1 MKKILFYAGLLTFA
15 ASCAEDEFESFAAK
29 DQGKGITFEMADA
42 GTRMQWDET
51 TESYVPFWYAEQDRI
66 GLFGLNL
73 LKGQTST
80 ALGGAGFKDLSSTAI
95 DANAIYKAT
104 QSKKNGVF
112 TSIDDADLLSFNEN
126 KVARFVAVYPST
138 VKANYAAGKIVLSN
152 LPNLA
157 NQTQTTTKGAN
168 EAMVMYDLTSAQREN
183 SYDAVGEK
191 VSLSFKRPLS
201 ALVFKTENAD
211 AYTTGDNSIFGN
223 LQTITVETKG
233 YDKTADDGPLDAAT
247 KGDILATT
255 LAYDYSKATIEV
267 DTLTKAATF
276 VAGTDPT
283 EKSKVIL
290 TLGHAWKD
298 GDLAIAAVKNVDRK
312 AFRDKGV
319 SEAISV
325 MFAFEKIDI
334 MSKTNT
340 VSVDFNGFMEFPAL
354 DINDYDY
361 LVTKGELG
369 STRTLIVNGGKFSD
383 IFAESGKVKWAD
395 SESADNANEVAVTDF
410 KEVIVNEDVVLN
422 DAEFAKLNTFTNVK
436 KLTLK
441 GNTEIKKEALKNLTL
456 EYINMPAVTTIGAK
470 PFANASTLKTVL
482 LPSYNFEV
490 LDINPDILKA
500 TLEVLDM
507 SGVDVMNAG
516 FPAKGLSLAG
526 YTNLKEVTV
535 KDGVKVGANAFNG
548 CTSLKTVNGKV
559 DIVGTAAFKGC
570 TVLETINI
578 MNTAIEANTFEGA
591 AALKNVLYDG
601 KQVNPTSVG
610 VQAFKGCAV
619 LKEMNLKNATEIGAE
634 AFMDC
639 VALIGSEKADN
650 NKDVLYVGAEFISK
664 NAFAGCKALTYVYFI
679 NATGFGDKILGTGT
693 DTTEGNYNLK
703 EVKFG
708 TPFTFAN
715 VATAT
720 AGTFVNSEDVK
731 LFVNPNQDPEM
742 LEDAVLV
749 LKKNPAVKLTFASIT
764 KEAKF

>member
-42 GTRMQWDET
+42 DTRMQWDET

-73 LKGQTST
+73 LKGQSST
-80 ALGGAGFKDLSSTAI
+80 ALVGAGFKDLNSTAI
-95 DANAIYKAT
+95 SADAIYKAT

-112 TSIDDADLLSFNEN
+112 TSVDDDNLLSFNEN

-138 VKANYAAGKIVLSN
+138 VKANYAAGKIVLSE
-152 LPNLA
+152 LPDLA

-168 EAMVMYDLTSAQREN
+168 EAMVMYDLTNAQREN

-201 ALVFKTENAD
+201 ALVFKTANAD
-211 AYTTGDNSIFGN
+211 AYTTGDNPIFGD
-223 LQTITVETKG
+223 LQTITVETQG
-233 YDKTADDGPLDAAT
+233 YDKTADDGDLNAN
-247 KGDILATT
+247 KGDILPTT
-255 LAYDYSKATIEV
+255 LAYDVSKATIEV
-267 DTLTKAATF
+267 DTLTKATTF
-276 VAGTDPT
+276 VAGTNPA
-283 EKSKVIL
+283 ESSKVEL
-290 TLGHAWKD
+290 TLNHAWKD

-325 MFAFEKIDI
+325 MFAFANIDI
-334 MSKTNT
+334 VSTTNT
-340 VSVDFNGFMEFPAL
+340 VSVDFNGFMQFPPL

-361 LVTKGELG
+361 LVTKGEAG
-369 STRTLIVNGGKFSD
+369 NTRTLIVNGGKFSD
-383 IFAESGKVKWAD
+383 IFAASGKVKWAD
-395 SESADNANEVAVTDF
+395 SESADNMNEVSVTEF
-410 KEVIVNEDVVLN
+410 QEVIVNEDVVLN

-436 KLTLK
+436 RLTLK
-441 GNTEIKKEALKNLTL
+441 GNTEIKKEVLKNLTL
-456 EYINMPAVTTIGAK
+456 EYINMPAVTTIGKA
-470 PFANASTLKTVL
+470 PFNINSPLKTVL
-482 LPSYNFEV
+482 LPAYNFEV
-490 LDINPDILKA
+490 LDINPDILKP

-516 FPAKGLSLAG
+516 FPAKGLSLEG
-526 YTNLKEVTV
+526 YTALKEVTV
-535 KDGVKVGANAFNG
+535 KDGVKVGANAFKG
-548 CTSLKTVNGKV
+548 CTSLNTVNGKV
-559 DIVGTAAFKGC
+559 DIVGTAAFKEC
-570 TVLETINI
+570 EALETINI
-578 MNTAIEANTFEGA
+578 INTAIEANTFEGA
-591 AALKNVLYDG
+591 TALKNVLYDG

-610 VQAFKGCAV
+610 VQAFKGCTV
-619 LKEMNLKNATEIGAE
+619 LKDMNLENATEIGAE

-639 VALIGSEKADN
+639 VELIGSEKADN

-679 NATGFGDKILGTGT
+679 NATGFGDKILGTGA
-693 DTTEGNYNLK
+693 DTAESNYNLK

-720 AGTFVNSEDVK
+720 AATFVNSGDVK

-749 LKKNPAVKLTFASIT
+749 LKKNPAVKITFASIT